1 MKIPKIM
8 YLYFIYFVLAFALTG
23 CGVEKEPAD
32 QDKPG
37 EIIVF
42 AAASLTESFNEL
54 AAEFEKLENGTV
66 KVIYNFAGSQA
77 LKTSVENGAKAD
89 IFASASVRYMEEL
102 EEKGFVSG
110 YSIFAQNR
118 LVLIKNKNSSY
129 SITKLGDLSAE
140 GMKIAVGDE
149 SVPVGM
155 YWEQALETAYA
166 DGELKADEI
175 SGIER
180 NIKTRELNVKDVVSK
195 VTLNEVDV
203 GVVYKTD
210 VAKVVLEKVEEID
223 LPVFQKFDSNYP
235 AAVLKDSEGNAE
247 ALKFYYFLLSDKGS
261 KILEKYNFI
270 TDK

>member
-1 MKIPKIM
+1 MVKRI
-8 YLYFIYFVLAFALTG
+8 YAFFICIVLALTLIG
-23 CGVEKEPAD
+23 CGAEQKQANQEKPE
-32 QDKPG
+32 

-42 AAASLTESFNEL
+42 AASSLTESFNEL

-66 KVIYNFAGSQA
+66 KVVYNFAGSQV

-89 IFASASVRYMEEL
+89 IFASASVKYMEEL

-118 LVLIKNKNSSY
+118 LVIIKNINSSY

-155 YWEQALETAYA
+155 YWEQALEAAYA
-166 DGELKADEI
+166 DGELKAGER
-175 SGIER
+175 SSIER

-195 VTLNEVDV
+195 VTLNEVDA

-210 VAKVVLEKVEEID
+210 VTNAILEKVEEID

-235 AAVLKDSEGNAE
+235 AAVLKDSEGKTE
-247 ALKFYYFLLSDKGS
+247 ALKFYNFLLSDKG
-261 KILEKYNFI
+261 KEILKKYNFL